1 MTDAREHVM
10 RIRRNP
16 PGLRVGVDEEM
27 IRTLVHGFYARVRED
42 ERLGPVFS
50 AVIGDDWDAHLDKMC
65 DFWSS
70 VLLLTA
76 RYSGKP
82 MVKHIGIA
90 GIDRALF
97 LHWLDL
103 FRATARELC
112 PPEAAEL
119 FIHRAERIA
128 DSLAMGI
135 AFARGEIPRPL
146 SEA

>member
-1 MTDAREHVM
+1 MTNAREHVM

-16 PGLRVGVDEEM
+16 PGLRVGVNEEM
-27 IRTLVHGFYARVRED
+27 IRNLVHVFYARVRED
-42 ERLGPVFS
+42 SRLGPVFT

-76 RYSGKP
+76 RYNGKP
-82 MVKHIGIA
+82 MVKHVGIE

-97 LHWLDL
+97 LHWLKL
-103 FRATARELC
+103 FRDTARETC

-119 FIHRAERIA
+119 FIDRAGRIA
-128 DSLAMGI
+128 DSLAMGV
-135 AFARGEIPRPL
+135 AFARGEEPRPL
-146 SEA
+146 SEP